1 MPEDI
6 VLRLTDVEASY
17 GSVRVL
23 KGISIAVPRGKIVA
37 LLGAN
42 GAGKTTTL
50 RAITGLVTVTRG
62 SIELDGENI
71 TRTAT
76 EKIVAKG
83 VAISPE
89 GRQIFPELTVAENLA
104 IGAFTLRDRKQES
117 RNLER
122 VYGYFPR
129 LKERGTQIAGTLSGG
144 EQQMLSLGRALM
156 SSPRILLMD
165 EPSLGLA
172 PLIVRDIFKIIKDL
186 NDEGATIL
194 IVEQNALQ
202 TLKVADYAY
211 ILEVG
216 KIHLQGPGHELLR
229 NPEVKAAY
237 LGGKVHAVS
246 EK

>member
-1 MPEDI
+1 MATDI
-6 VLRLTDVEASY
+6 VLKLSNVEASY
-17 GSVRVL
+17 GGVRVL
-23 KGISIAVPRGKIVA
+23 KGISLEVPRGKIVA

-50 RAITGLVTVTRG
+50 RAITGLVNVTGG
-62 SIELDGENI
+62 SIELDGEDV
-71 TRTAT
+71 TRAPT
-76 EKIVAKG
+76 EKTVAKG

-89 GRQIFPELTVAENLA
+89 GRQVFAELTVEENLT
-104 IGAFTLRDRKQES
+104 IGGFTLKDRKQLGH
-117 RNLER
+117 NIER

-129 LKERGTQIAGTLSGG
+129 LKERRSQIAGTLSGG
-144 EQQMLSLGRALM
+144 EQQMLSIGRALM
-156 SSPRILLMD
+156 ASPRILLMD

-216 KIHLQGPGHELLR
+216 NIFLHGTGQELLT
-229 NPEVKAAY
+229 NPQVKAAY
-237 LGGKVHAVS
+237 LGGKVHS
-246 EK
+246 GGER